1 MSSVCSLSFFMW
13 MVTEKT
19 HSIQHIKPTLG
30 VAEFWHE
37 DKLVTFT
44 MISSVVLG
52 FVILAKEKVS
62 C

>member
-19 HSIQHIKPTLG
+19 DSIQHIKPTLG